1 MAGSYNFAT
10 PLFWEDACNR
20 EHFQPHNEIW
30 PCSGD
35 GEGTPRAERDEI
47 DNDRFHHIVTGSV
60 SWERAAVGS
69 ASANA
74 PRSCQPGGVAL
85 SLALAAGSAFY
96 AAQHFA
102 IKTDVNDLIS
112 PDLPWTQRAAR
123 YLKDFPQREMIV
135 VVDAPTPELVE
146 QASAELAV
154 ALRQHPD
161 RFGAVS
167 QPGSGTFFER
177 NGLLF
182 LPQGDV
188 ARVTTGLSRAN
199 DLLGTLAADPSLRG
213 SLDALSLALIGVD
226 RGDIKLG
233 DPVLPMTMA
242 ADTVEAVLAGRPAS
256 FSWRALADGKPPAP
270 QDLRRFIQVQPV
282 LDFGALRPGRAAT
295 EAVSRIASELELDAV
310 FQARVRQTG
319 RIPMDDDE
327 FGTITHN
334 AGLTIITSLV
344 LVLVILWLALR
355 SVRIMLPVVVSLALG
370 LAISAAAGLFL
381 VGAFSLISI
390 AFFTLFV
397 GLGIDFAI
405 QFSVRYRAERH
416 EQPDLRTALRSTAV
430 KAGTPLALAAVAIA
444 VGFASFMP
452 TDYLGLS
459 ELGEIAGM
467 GMIIAFLT
475 SITVLPAL
483 LTLLRPPGE
492 SHPMGFAVLAPVD
505 RFTARHRTP
514 IVVITILVV
523 VLGSPL
529 LLFLPFDFNPIHLQ
543 DPEVVSVATYLE
555 LKSDPQTGANAIELE
570 APDLSTADAT
580 AGRIA
585 VLPQVSRTRT
595 LSNFVPENQD
605 QKIELVHDAAD
616 KIGASLNPEKAE
628 PPPTDQENI
637 EDLLATADSLS
648 KSAGNDGGSG
658 ADAARRL
665 AGLLS
670 RLSKRSRPRARTRN
684 PRLPNRC
691 ATRSISCERNSSPSV
706 SPSIQFR
713 ATSPGSGSPPMGA
726 NGSRF
731 CPVATPRTP
740 TRFAASSPRFWPL
753 PQMQPAPRSRCSRP
767 GRLSSTPSS
776 CLASLPSL
784 RSR

>member
-1 MAGSYNFAT
+1 MMKSV
-10 PLFWEDACNR
+10 
-20 EHFQPHNEIW
+20 
-30 PCSGD
+30 
-35 GEGTPRAERDEI
+35 
-47 DNDRFHHIVTGSV
+47 IVDLVAFCTRRPFSI
-60 SWERAAVGS
+60 
-69 ASANA
+69 
-74 PRSCQPGGVAL
+74 VAL
-85 SLALAAGSAFY
+85 SLALALGSVFY

-102 IKTDVNDLIS
+102 IRTDVNDLIS
-112 PDLPWTQRAAR
+112 PDLPWAQRAAR

-146 QASAELAV
+146 QASAELAA

-167 QPGSGTFFER
+167 EPGSGTFFER

-182 LPQGDV
+182 LPEGDV

-226 RGDIKLG
+226 RGEIKL
-233 DPVLPMTMA
+233 DDLALPMTMA

-270 QDLRRFIQVQPV
+270 RDLRRFIQVQPV

-295 EAVSRIASELELDAV
+295 EAVSRIASELKLDAV

-319 RIPMDDDE
+319 QIPMDDDE

-355 SVRIMLPVVVSLALG
+355 SVRIVLAVIVSLAVG

-381 VGAFSLISI
+381 VGAFNLISI

-416 EQPDLRTALRSTAV
+416 EQPDLPTALRSTAV

-475 SITVLPAL
+475 SVTVLPAL
-483 LTLLRPPGE
+483 LTLLQPPGE
-492 SHPMGFAVLAPVD
+492 SHPMGFAMLAPVD
-505 RFTARHRTP
+505 RFTARHRIP

-523 VLGSPL
+523 VLASPL

-543 DPEVVSVATYLE
+543 DPKVVSVATYLE

-580 AGRIA
+580 ARRIA
-585 VLPQVSRTRT
+585 ALPQVSRTMT

-605 QKIELVHDAAD
+605 QKIKLIHDAAD

-637 EDLLATADSLS
+637 EDLSATADSLS
-648 KSAGNDGGSG
+648 KSAGNDGGSA

-670 RLSKRSRPRARTRN
+670 RLSEAEPSARANAQSAIAQPLRYSLDQLREELKPERVTIDTIPRDIAREWVAPDGRQRIEVLPSGDPENTDTLRSFVTAVLTVA
-684 PRLPNRC
+684 PN
-691 ATRSISCERNSSPSV
+691 ATGPASC
-706 SPSIQFR
+706 
-713 ATSPGSGSPPMGA
+713 
-726 NGSRF
+726 
-731 CPVATPRTP
+731 
-740 TRFAASSPRFWPL
+740 
-753 PQMQPAPRSRCSRP
+753 CSRP
-767 GRLSSTPSS
+767 GRPWSTPSS
-776 CLASLPSL
+776 CPEYSPSP
-784 RSR
+784 RSP